1 MRNSVR
7 ERRLERSW
15 SQGELAERLGVS
27 RQTVHAIESG
37 RSDPSLRLGFA
48 IARLFGYR
56 IEDIFQPER

>member
-1 MRNSVR
+1 MRNSLR
-7 ERRLERSW
+7 ELRLERSW

-27 RQTVHAIESG
+27 RQTVHAIERG

-48 IARLFGYR
+48 IARLFSHR